1 MNPSGHRSG
10 EAPSAQ
16 HKGSPV
22 SDFTGLR
29 IALVGPLP
37 PPAGGMA
44 LQAAQLADLLGRDGA
59 EVLFVPTNPPYSPA
73 WAGRVRG
80 LRAVFR
86 LLPYLVA
93 LWRACG
99 RVDVLHLL
107 ANSGW
112 SWHLYAAPA
121 LWVGWLRRVPVIVNY
136 RGGEAAAF
144 LARSAALVRA
154 SMARAARLVVPSGF
168 LVEVFAAHR
177 MAAQVVPNIV
187 DRVLFRPAEVADAA
201 DDERILVA
209 RNLEPIYDI
218 ATALRACARLRR
230 ERPQARLIVAGS
242 GPERAAL
249 EALAAELRIADG
261 VEFTGRIG
269 REEMAARLRGCRV
282 ALNPSRID
290 NMPNSVLEALACG
303 VPVVSTRVGGVS
315 HIVEDGRSAL
325 LVPAGDDVAMAE
337 ALRRVLSDT
346 TLAYRLR
353 EAGLAAAEA
362 YTWAAVAPRWRA
374 VYESVVWP
382 RRGVSQGAGRHA

>member
-1 MNPSGHRSG
+1 MNPPGCSQG

-16 HKGSPV
+16 REGRPV

-29 IALVGPLP
+29 IALVGPLA

-44 LQAAQLADLLGRDGA
+44 LQAAQLVDLLRRDGA
-59 EVLFVPTNPPYSPA
+59 EVLFVPTNPPYRPA

-218 ATALRACARLRR
+218 ATALRAFARLRR
-230 ERPQARLIVAGS
+230 ERPRVRLIVAGS

-303 VPVVSTRVGGVS
+303 VPVVSTRVGGVA

-325 LVPAGDDVAMAE
+325 LVPAGDDAAMAA
-337 ALRRVLSDT
+337 ALQRVLGDT